1 MPGSCHRLRH
11 DGIHFATGR
20 YRDEQLEQ
28 TPTQRKR
35 PMTKVKKMSD
45 QDFTAT
51 ITVDQTPEEAIEA
64 IKNIR
69 GWWSEQLEGSTD
81 KLGDEFTYRYKDVHF
96 SKMSSLKLLLKR
108 ELHG

>member
-1 MPGSCHRLRH
+1 
-11 DGIHFATGR
+11 
-20 YRDEQLEQ
+20 
-28 TPTQRKR
+28 
-35 PMTKVKKMSD
+35 MTKVKKMSD

>member
-1 MPGSCHRLRH
+1 MQVSCHRLQRNA
-11 DGIHFATGR
+11 IHFATGR
-20 YRDEQLEQ
+20 YRDEQLQ
-28 TPTQRKR
+28 RTPTSASAKE
-35 PMTKVKKMSD
+35 KMSD

-81 KLGDEFTYRYKDVHF
+81 KLGDEFT
-96 SKMSSLKLLLKR
+96 
-108 ELHG
+108 